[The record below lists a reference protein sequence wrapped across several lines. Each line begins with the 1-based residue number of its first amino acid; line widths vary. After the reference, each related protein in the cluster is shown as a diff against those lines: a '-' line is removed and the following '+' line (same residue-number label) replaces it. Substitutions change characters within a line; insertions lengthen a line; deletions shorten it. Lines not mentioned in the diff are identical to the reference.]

1 MLIKVKPVDGEN
13 NLLKNTRSKVV
24 LNNNDKAYREY
35 MAKRNL
41 IDKQDTIENRVGS
54 LEEDINSIKSSLD
67 NLTKLLEKALEK

>member
-13 NLLKNTRSKVV
+13 NLLKNTRSKVI

>member
-13 NLLKNTRSKVV
+13 NLLKNTRSKVI

-67 NLTKLLEKALEK
+67 NLTKLLEKALGK